1 MTNGHTA
8 HPPGRQNREELA
20 WQNNFAI
27 IWGDK
32 MPMTYY
38 EIAASYR
45 QAKDREAQISILADL
60 NDCDRQ
66 TIREILVEEGETVKP
81 CYADGLQGLVKQLRL
96 ERGLTM
102 SQFAKMAGIGL
113 STLCEFE
120 SGATPSKK
128 TVKGVETAVKKL
140 RRIKPSPKTQDNT

>member
-1 MTNGHTA
+1 
-8 HPPGRQNREELA
+8 
-20 WQNNFAI
+20 
-27 IWGDK
+27 
-32 MPMTYY
+32 MTYY

-45 QAKDREAQISILADL
+45 QAKDREEQISILADL

-81 CYADGLQGLVKQLRL
+81 CYADGLQGLVKRLRI

-102 SQFAKMAGIGL
+102 RQVAKMAGIGL

-120 SGATPSKK
+120 AGATPSKK
-128 TVKGVETAVKKL
+128 TVKGLEKAVKKL
-140 RRIKPSPKTQDNT
+140 RRIKAPPGSPDST